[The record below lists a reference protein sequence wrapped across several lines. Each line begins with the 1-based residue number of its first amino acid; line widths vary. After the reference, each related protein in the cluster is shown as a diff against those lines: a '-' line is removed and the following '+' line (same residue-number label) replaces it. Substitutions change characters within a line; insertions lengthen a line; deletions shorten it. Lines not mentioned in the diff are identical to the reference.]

1 MLKNKMET
9 VDQVPQD
16 PVKDVWEYVEDLVQ
30 KIMLQHSENFIQV
43 QSSCRRAIQNLMEK
57 TRARCAACQGAD
69 RGGAGGDYTADP
81 DYMRTWTAIMR
92 GQKRFME
99 AVGDKS
105 KPTKVALESLGTWMT
120 EFRPR

>member
-57 TRARCAACQGAD
+57 TVRAAQHVKELIEMELGVTIR
-69 RGGAGGDYTADP
+69 
-81 DYMRTWTAIMR
+81 RT
-92 GQKRFME
+92 
-99 AVGDKS
+99 
-105 KPTKVALESLGTWMT
+105 PTT
-120 EFRPR
+120 